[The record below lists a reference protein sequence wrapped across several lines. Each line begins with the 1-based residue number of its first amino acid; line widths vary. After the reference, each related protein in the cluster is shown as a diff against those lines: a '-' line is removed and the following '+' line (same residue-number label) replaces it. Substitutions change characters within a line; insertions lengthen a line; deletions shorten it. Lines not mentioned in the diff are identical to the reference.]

1 MTKKNYFLSADVS
14 GVSLK
19 ISWQKVVSFLSF
31 KIIHYYSYLERP
43 LVKLIL
49 PTKIDFFI
57 HLISSFKGVVLFI
70 LYLFPLLS
78 YLNLCHFTRFLTP
91 LCRVELSFNQIMNE
105 RRKKG
110 VKIHKRTRSES
121 CFLSS
126 LEACCDKSVSL
137 GRRQMS
143 TANWQESF
151 IRRQSQVGHAVLPRK
166 KTYVFS
172 LGQCTYSY
180 YSKNRHLEF

>member
-78 YLNLCHFTRFLTP
+78 YLNHCHFTRFITL
-91 LCRVELSFNQIMNE
+91 LWRVELSFNQIMNE

-121 CFLSS
+121 CFLSFFPWS
-126 LEACCDKSVSL
+126 MLWQVCVSWATSNVNRQLTRVVYQAAKSSWT
-137 GRRQMS
+137 RCA
-143 TANWQESF
+143 T
-151 IRRQSQVGHAVLPRK
+151 
-166 KTYVFS
+166 T
-172 LGQCTYSY
+172 
-180 YSKNRHLEF
+180 